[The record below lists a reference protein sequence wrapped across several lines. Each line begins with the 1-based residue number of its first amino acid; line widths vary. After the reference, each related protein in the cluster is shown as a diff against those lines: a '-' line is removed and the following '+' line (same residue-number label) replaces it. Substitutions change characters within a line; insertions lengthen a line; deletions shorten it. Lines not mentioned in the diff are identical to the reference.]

1 MKNVLTHF
9 KLLIVAAIWGF
20 GWPAGRV
27 IANDI
32 EPFVASW
39 IRYVMAVL
47 LFLTVLYFSKQW
59 VIPTKN
65 EWKRIALIGF
75 FSTCVYQAFFMYG
88 MQYTAAGDASL
99 MITFNPL
106 FTAILAIFFL
116 GEKMTYRLAIGLG
129 LGLAGVGI
137 LFYYSPNVDISFKSR
152 AIGDILI
159 AGAAFSWACNTI
171 LMKKAM
177 ITPAEN
183 RVENLTPLQLTVW
196 SSVAGLAFLTPVMMV
211 ETFQHGIP
219 NPSNDGWIAMI
230 FLAIFSTVI
239 AYVWFADGILTI
251 GAGKSALY
259 VYLVPPFGIFSG
271 YLLLDEK
278 LGASLILSF
287 VLIVGGVILAQ
298 SRPTKFKQSS

>member
-9 KLLIVAAIWGF
+9 KLLIVAAIWGC

-32 EPFVASW
+32 QPFAASW
-39 IRYVMAVL
+39 IRYVIAVL
-47 LFLTVLYFSKQW
+47 LFLIVLRLSTQW
-59 VIPTKN
+59 VIPVKS

-116 GEKMTYRLAIGLG
+116 GEKMTYRLAIGLA
-129 LGLAGVGI
+129 LGLTGVGI
-137 LFYYSPNVDISFKSR
+137 LFYYSPNVDISFKRR

-177 ITPAEN
+177 ITPVKN
-183 RVENLTPLQLTVW
+183 RGANLSPLQLTVW
-196 SSVAGLAFLTPVMMV
+196 SSVAGLVFLTPIMFV
-211 ETFQHGIP
+211 ETLQHGIP
-219 NPSNDGWIAMI
+219 EPSYNGWIAMI

-239 AYVWFADGILTI
+239 SYVWFADGILTI

-271 YLLLDEK
+271 FLLLDEK
-278 LGASLILSF
+278 LGPSLLVSF
-287 VLIVGGVILAQ
+287 ILIVGGVILAQ
-298 SRPTKFKQSS
+298 SKPTKFKQSS